1 MLVHQG
7 RLILPTMSDK
17 KTWYSIEGI
26 KLPKDFLGTIKYSP
40 NAEGS
45 MEATIIP
52 RRFSNETLDIFCN
65 YFLDEYNAIVK
76 YFDSKED
83 VEKGKSRFYD
93 NYHGKI
99 GKDGKMA
106 PGGNGGRFRYFN

>member
-1 MLVHQG
+1 
-7 RLILPTMSDK
+7 MSDK

-93 NYHGKI
+93 NYHGEI

>member
-1 MLVHQG
+1 MK
-7 RLILPTMSDK
+7 S
-17 KTWYSIEGI
+17 I
-26 KLPKDFLGTIKYSP
+26 KLPITNTI
-40 NAEGS
+40 
-45 MEATIIP
+45 
-52 RRFSNETLDIFCN
+52 DISQ
-65 YFLDEYNAIVK
+65 YQRQYNAIVK

-106 PGGNGGRFRYFN
+106 PGGNGCR